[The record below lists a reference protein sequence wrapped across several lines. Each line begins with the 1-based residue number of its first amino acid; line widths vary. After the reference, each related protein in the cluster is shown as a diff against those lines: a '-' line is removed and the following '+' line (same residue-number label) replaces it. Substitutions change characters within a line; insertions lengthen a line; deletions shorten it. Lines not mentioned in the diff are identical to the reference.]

1 MLVQVKNSLHLS
13 TQRHSGSL
21 GLMSEVEKKK
31 ESLKAL
37 QIMYRVNYSE
47 KKSTFKWEYPDGV
60 GEKVLNFCIDFISLK
75 KMSNSLGRWILSED
89 KMTMPNCFS

>member
-1 MLVQVKNSLHLS
+1 MNYYCVNELCHHKHIPSKYAVKMLVQVKNSLHLS

-47 KKSTFKWEYPDGV
+47 KKSTFK
-60 GEKVLNFCIDFISLK
+60 
-75 KMSNSLGRWILSED
+75 
-89 KMTMPNCFS
+89 